1 VYVIGFS
8 GYNRPRMNGRKVG
21 VPMIRAVVQ
30 NGLIRP
36 LEPLP
41 AEWTEGRRVVVEDAD
56 STSVE
61 DLEGWC
67 RELQRLGPAEYEPG
81 EASWLTRST
90 SIPPSIVADSTVS
103 RPGSSPT
110 TSRIGRAWHP
120 RRS

>member
-1 VYVIGFS
+1 
-8 GYNRPRMNGRKVG
+8 
-21 VPMIRAVVQ
+21 MIRAVVQ

-61 DLEGWC
+61 ELEGWY

-81 EASWLTRST
+81 EWQRVQAVLNE
-90 SIPPSIVADSTVS
+90 AD
-103 RPGSSPT
+103 
-110 TSRIGRAWHP
+110 
-120 RRS
+120 